1 MKLLYK
7 VIELSIR
14 LVLEFLELELDKET
28 LTKLMVSVRDG
39 ASKSSEAKA
48 LVRGDE
54 VSKTKK
60 KALQVFNELY
70 INTGVNKQIT
80 ERSMSNKLDHFYK
93 KGSKLEHEGKALT
106 KKQVIKLLKDGVK
119 FKFNSKVYSLI
130 KKEVEKWSNFQV
142 GH

>member
-39 ASKSSEAKA
+39 ASKSKEAKA

-54 VSKTKK
+54 VSKAMK
-60 KALQVFNELY
+60 KAVQIFNELN
-70 INTGVNKQIT
+70 INTSVNKPIT
-80 ERSMSNKLDHFYK
+80 EKSMSNKLAHLYK
-93 KGSKLEHEGKALT
+93 KGIRLTHEGKELT
-106 KKQVIKLLKDGVK
+106 QKQVIKLLKDGVK

-130 KKEVEKWSNFQV
+130 KKEVQK
-142 GH
+142 

>member
-7 VIELSIR
+7 LVELCVR

-60 KALQVFNELY
+60 KALQVFNELN
-70 INTGVNKQIT
+70 INTQVVKPIT
-80 ERSMSNKLDHFYK
+80 EKSMSNKLEHHYK
-93 KGSKLEHEGKALT
+93 KGSRLVHDDKELT
-106 KKQVIKLLKDGVK
+106 VKQVIKLLKDGVK

-130 KKEVEKWSNFQV
+130 KKEDKK
-142 GH
+142 